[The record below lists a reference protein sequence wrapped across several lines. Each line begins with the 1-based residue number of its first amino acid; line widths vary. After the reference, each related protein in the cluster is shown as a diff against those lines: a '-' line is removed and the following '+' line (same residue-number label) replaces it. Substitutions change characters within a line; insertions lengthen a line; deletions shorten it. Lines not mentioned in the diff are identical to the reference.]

1 MTSFG
6 EEESFR
12 KKRSSILLRIYSG
25 MFLRLLR
32 KTKEVDLRFEN
43 ENRRFLEYETAGITT

>member
-1 MTSFG
+1 MVFFG

-12 KKRSSILLRIYSG
+12 IKASSIHLRIYSG

-32 KTKEVDLRFEN
+32 KTKEVELRAKY
-43 ENRRFLEYETAGITT
+43 ENRRYLGYETAGITT